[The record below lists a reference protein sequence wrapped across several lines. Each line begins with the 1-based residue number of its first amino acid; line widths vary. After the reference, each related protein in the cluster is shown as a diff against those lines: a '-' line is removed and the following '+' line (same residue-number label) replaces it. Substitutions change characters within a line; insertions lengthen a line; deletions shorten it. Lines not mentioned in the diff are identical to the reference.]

1 MRRLITVLASASV
14 FLALLGTNAV
24 AIIDGQPDGDEH
36 PYVGMI
42 VFSDASGTPTHRCS
56 GTLMSSTVVL
66 TAGHCT
72 LDTAS
77 ARVWFDTTI
86 ASIASGGTTGTA
98 FTHPDYEDAD
108 FSSPDVGVVV
118 LDRRVRMGTFGSL
131 PRAGLVDD
139 LAHRQGTHSEIHT
152 IVGYGLQSV
161 KPRLTRLF
169 TRYVGTVT
177 ISGSN
182 GDFGLGDDYV
192 QISTNSTKHSSGGTC
207 SGDSGGPLLLRDT
220 SIVIGVTSAGSS
232 PNCSGVSVE
241 YRTDVASARRFLRA
255 FVDVP

>member
-1 MRRLITVLASASV
+1 MRRPITVLVSASV
-14 FLALLGTNAV
+14 FLTLLATNAG
-24 AIIDGQPDGDEH
+24 AIIDGEPDGEDH

-42 VFSDASGTPTHRCS
+42 LFSDANGMPTHRCS

-72 LDTAS
+72 VDTAS
-77 ARVWFDTTI
+77 ARVWFDSTITSTT
-86 ASIASGGTTGTA
+86 SGGVTGTA
-98 FTHPDYEDAD
+98 ITHPDYEDAD

-118 LDRRVRMGTFGSL
+118 LDRHVRSDTYGSL
-131 PRAGLVDD
+131 PRAGLVDE
-139 LAHRQGTHSEIHT
+139 LAHRQGVHSETHT

-169 TRYVGTVT
+169 TRFAGTVT

-182 GDFGLGDDYV
+182 GDFGVGDDYV

-207 SGDSGGPLLLRDT
+207 SGDSGGPLLLHDT

-232 PNCSGVSVE
+232 PNCSGASVQ
-241 YRTDVASARRFLRA
+241 YRTDVASARSFLRA
-255 FVDVP
+255 FLDVP